1 MKAMLTRLTT
11 FSAFRHRDYRL
22 FWTGSLISLVGTW
35 MQSTAQSYLVWEL
48 TGSALATGLTVLF
61 FSLPS
66 TLLSLLGGVVA
77 DRVDRRKLVLATQTV
92 FMLQSAVLTLLT
104 FMGAITVWEIY
115 LLALVNGTVMAF
127 DSPGR
132 QSMLPSLVERED
144 LGSAIALNSTVFN
157 AGRVIGPPIAGLV
170 YAAAGPA
177 WCFAFNTV
185 SYAAILYALWII
197 RPGWAG
203 PGVAQT
209 TLWRNLA
216 EGLHYVRTHPMERTL
231 LLLVSLVGTFAF
243 TYVVLMPVVASRV
256 LGGGPAE
263 NGYLL
268 GAAGVGATLGALT
281 VATLR
286 PRRPGRLIVGFGVA
300 AALCLIAFSLSRDL
314 VLSMTLSVGIGG
326 SLMAFLATCNTTIQ
340 SHVPDALRGRIMS
353 VYTLALIGSGP
364 LNSLIAGVLGG
375 ALDAPWAIAL
385 SGLVMGLA
393 VGTIAWRNRAVVDV
407 EVAAAAPAAALTT
420 YKTSDRTATD
430 TAAD

>member
-1 MKAMLTRLTT
+1 MSALTQLST
-11 FSAFRHRDYRL
+11 FSALRHRDYRL
-22 FWTGSLISLVGTW
+22 FWTGSLVSLVGTW

-66 TLLSLLGGVVA
+66 TVLSLLGGVVA
-77 DRVDRRKLVLATQTV
+77 DRIDRRKLVLTTQFL
-92 FMLQSAVLTLLT
+92 FMLQSAAMTGLTLAGT
-104 FMGAITVWEIY
+104 IEVWQIY
-115 LLALVNGTVMAF
+115 LLALGNGIVMAF

-144 LGSAIALNSTVFN
+144 LSNAIALNSTVFN
-157 AGRVIGPPIAGLV
+157 ASRVVGPPIAGIV

-177 WCFAFNTV
+177 WCFAVNTV
-185 SYAAILYALWII
+185 SFAAILYVLWII
-197 RPGWAG
+197 RPRWGG
-203 PGVAQT
+203 PSVTQA

-216 EGLHYVRTHPMERTL
+216 EGVNYARTHPIERTL

-268 GAAGVGATLGALT
+268 GAAGVGATLGGLM

-286 PRRPGRLIVGFGVA
+286 PRRPGKLIVSFGYA
-300 AALCLIAFSLSRDL
+300 AVLCLIAFSLSRHL
-314 VLSMTLSVGIGG
+314 VLSMVLSVGIGG
-326 SLMAFLATCNTTIQ
+326 SVMAFLATCNATIQ

-353 VYTLALIGSGP
+353 LYTLALIGSGP
-364 LNSLIAGVLGG
+364 LNSLIAGVLGNVLG
-375 ALDAPWAIAL
+375 APWTIAL

-393 VGTIAWRNRAVVDV
+393 VGVIAWRNRAVVELDV
-407 EVAAAAPAAALTT
+407 TNLASASRSVAYSGRAA
-420 YKTSDRTATD
+420 SEGATD
-430 TAAD
+430 

>member
-1 MKAMLTRLTT
+1 MSALTQLST
-11 FSAFRHRDYRL
+11 FSALRHRDYRL
-22 FWTGSLISLVGTW
+22 FWTGSLVSLVGTW

-66 TLLSLLGGVVA
+66 TVLSLLGGVVA
-77 DRVDRRKLVLATQTV
+77 DRIDRRKLVLTTQFL
-92 FMLQSAVLTLLT
+92 FMLQSAAMTGLTLAGT
-104 FMGAITVWEIY
+104 IEVWQIY
-115 LLALVNGTVMAF
+115 LLALGNGIVMAF

-132 QSMLPSLVERED
+132 QSMLPSLVEREN
-144 LGSAIALNSTVFN
+144 LSNAIALNSTVFN
-157 AGRVIGPPIAGLV
+157 ASRVVGPPIAGIV

-177 WCFAFNTV
+177 WCFAVNTV
-185 SYAAILYALWII
+185 SFAAILYVLWII
-197 RPGWAG
+197 RPRWGG
-203 PGVAQT
+203 PSVTQA

-216 EGLHYVRTHPMERTL
+216 EGVNYARTHPIERTL

-268 GAAGVGATLGALT
+268 GAAGVGATLGGLM

-286 PRRPGRLIVGFGVA
+286 PRRPGKLIVSFGYA
-300 AALCLIAFSLSRDL
+300 AVLCLIAFSLSRHL
-314 VLSMTLSVGIGG
+314 VLSMLLSVGIGG
-326 SLMAFLATCNTTIQ
+326 SVMAFLATCNATIQ

-353 VYTLALIGSGP
+353 LYTLALIGSGP
-364 LNSLIAGVLGG
+364 LNSLIAGVLGNVLG
-375 ALDAPWAIAL
+375 APWTIAL

-393 VGTIAWRNRAVVDV
+393 VGVIAWRNRAVVELDV
-407 EVAAAAPAAALTT
+407 TNLASASRRVAYSGRAA
-420 YKTSDRTATD
+420 SEGATD
-430 TAAD
+430 

>member
-1 MKAMLTRLTT
+1 MSALTQLST
-11 FSAFRHRDYRL
+11 FSALRHRDYRL
-22 FWTGSLISLVGTW
+22 FWTGSLVSLVGTW

-66 TLLSLLGGVVA
+66 TVLSLLGGVVA
-77 DRVDRRKLVLATQTV
+77 DRIDRRKLVLTTQFL
-92 FMLQSAVLTLLT
+92 FMLQSAAMTGLTLAGT
-104 FMGAITVWEIY
+104 IEVWQIY
-115 LLALVNGTVMAF
+115 LLALGNGIVMAF

-144 LGSAIALNSTVFN
+144 LSNAIALNSTVFN
-157 AGRVIGPPIAGLV
+157 ASRVVGPPIAGIV

-177 WCFAFNTV
+177 WCFAVNTV
-185 SYAAILYALWII
+185 SFAAILYVLWII
-197 RPGWAG
+197 RPRWGG
-203 PGVAQT
+203 PSVTQA

-216 EGLHYVRTHPMERTL
+216 EGVNYARTHPIERTL

-268 GAAGVGATLGALT
+268 GAAGVGATLGGLM

-286 PRRPGRLIVGFGVA
+286 PRRPGKLIVSFGYA
-300 AALCLIAFSLSRDL
+300 AVLCLIAFSLSRHL
-314 VLSMTLSVGIGG
+314 VLSMVLSVGIGG
-326 SLMAFLATCNTTIQ
+326 SVMAFLATCNATIQ

-353 VYTLALIGSGP
+353 LYTLALIGSGP
-364 LNSLIAGVLGG
+364 LNSLIAGVLGNVLG
-375 ALDAPWAIAL
+375 APWTIAL

-393 VGTIAWRNRAVVDV
+393 VGVIAWRNRAVVELDV
-407 EVAAAAPAAALTT
+407 TNPASASRRVAYSGRAA
-420 YKTSDRTATD
+420 SEGATD
-430 TAAD
+430 

>member
-1 MKAMLTRLTT
+1 MSALTQLST
-11 FSAFRHRDYRL
+11 FSALRHRDYRL
-22 FWTGSLISLVGTW
+22 FWTGSLVSLVGTW

-66 TLLSLLGGVVA
+66 TVLSLLGGVVA
-77 DRVDRRKLVLATQTV
+77 DRIDRRKLVLTTQFL
-92 FMLQSAVLTLLT
+92 FMLQSAAMTGLTLAGT
-104 FMGAITVWEIY
+104 IEVWQIY
-115 LLALVNGTVMAF
+115 LLALGNGIVMAF

-144 LGSAIALNSTVFN
+144 LSNAIALNSTVFN
-157 AGRVIGPPIAGLV
+157 ASRVVGPPIAGIV

-177 WCFAFNTV
+177 WCFAVNTV
-185 SYAAILYALWII
+185 SFAAILYVLWII
-197 RPGWAG
+197 RPRWGG
-203 PGVAQT
+203 PSVTQA

-216 EGLHYVRTHPMERTL
+216 EGVNYARTHPIERTL

-268 GAAGVGATLGALT
+268 GAAGVGATLGGLM

-286 PRRPGRLIVGFGVA
+286 PRRPGKLIVSFGYA
-300 AALCLIAFSLSRDL
+300 AVLCLIAFSLSRHL
-314 VLSMTLSVGIGG
+314 VLSMVLSVGIGG
-326 SLMAFLATCNTTIQ
+326 SVMAFLATCNATIQ

-353 VYTLALIGSGP
+353 LYTLALIGSGP
-364 LNSLIAGVLGG
+364 LNSLIAGVLGNVLG
-375 ALDAPWAIAL
+375 APWTIAL

-393 VGTIAWRNRAVVDV
+393 VGVIAWRNRAVVELDV
-407 EVAAAAPAAALTT
+407 TNLASASRRVAYSGRAA
-420 YKTSDRTATD
+420 SEGATD
-430 TAAD
+430 

>member
-1 MKAMLTRLTT
+1 MSALTQLST
-11 FSAFRHRDYRL
+11 FSALRHRDYRL
-22 FWTGSLISLVGTW
+22 FWTGSLVSLVGTW

-66 TLLSLLGGVVA
+66 TVLSLLGGVVA
-77 DRVDRRKLVLATQTV
+77 DRIDRRKLVLTTQFL
-92 FMLQSAVLTLLT
+92 FMLQSAAMTGLTLAGT
-104 FMGAITVWEIY
+104 IEVWQIY
-115 LLALVNGTVMAF
+115 LLALGNGIVMAF

-144 LGSAIALNSTVFN
+144 LSNAIALNSTVFN
-157 AGRVIGPPIAGLV
+157 ASRVVGPPIAGIV

-177 WCFAFNTV
+177 WCFAVNTV
-185 SYAAILYALWII
+185 SFAAILYVLWII
-197 RPGWAG
+197 RPRWGG
-203 PGVAQT
+203 PSVTQA

-216 EGLHYVRTHPMERTL
+216 EGVNYARTHPIERTL

-268 GAAGVGATLGALT
+268 GAAGVGATLGGLM

-286 PRRPGRLIVGFGVA
+286 PRRPGKLIVSFGYA
-300 AALCLIAFSLSRDL
+300 AVLCLIAFSLSRHL
-314 VLSMTLSVGIGG
+314 VLSMVLSVGIGG
-326 SLMAFLATCNTTIQ
+326 SVMAFLATCNATIQ

-353 VYTLALIGSGP
+353 LYTLALIGSGP
-364 LNSLIAGVLGG
+364 LNSLIAGVLGNVLG
-375 ALDAPWAIAL
+375 APWTIAL

-393 VGTIAWRNRAVVDV
+393 VGVIAWRNRAVVELDV
-407 EVAAAAPAAALTT
+407 TNLASASRGVAYSGRAA
-420 YKTSDRTATD
+420 SEGATD
-430 TAAD
+430 